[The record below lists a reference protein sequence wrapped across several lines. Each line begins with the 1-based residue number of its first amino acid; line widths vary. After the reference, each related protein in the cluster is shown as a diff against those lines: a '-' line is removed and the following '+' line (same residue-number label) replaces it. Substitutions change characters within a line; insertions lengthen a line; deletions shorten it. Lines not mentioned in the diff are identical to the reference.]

1 MTQWQEHHGSVTLR
15 IIIAGI
21 ERQLQI
27 GQEVEIIISLHI
39 ANAAFDRARS
49 LVRFNRATG

>member
-1 MTQWQEHHGSVTLR
+1 
-15 IIIAGI
+15 
-21 ERQLQI
+21 
-27 GQEVEIIISLHI
+27 VEIIISLHI